1 VVAAPAPVIGEI
13 GVAFVVPATV
23 ADDATADD
31 ATADDATAEELR
43 MWCRERIAD
52 YKVPDLVVF
61 MDDLP
66 VNATYKVD
74 VTRLRQLAA
83 ESAARRPRVSRR
95 R

>member
-1 VVAAPAPVIGEI
+1 VVATPAPVIGEI
-13 GVAFVVPATV
+13 GVAFVVPVVPAV
-23 ADDATADD
+23 PVTA
-31 ATADDATAEELR
+31 ATAEELR
-43 MWCRERIAD
+43 RWCRERIAD

-74 VTRLRQLAA
+74 VTRLRQIAA
-83 ESAARRPRVSRR
+83 ESAASHPRESRR

>member
-1 VVAAPAPVIGEI
+1 VSRVTVVATTAPVIGEI
-13 GVAFVVPATV
+13 GVAFVVPV
-23 ADDATADD
+23 AA
-31 ATADDATAEELR
+31 ATAEELR

-74 VTRLRQLAA
+74 VTRLRQIAA
-83 ESAARRPRVSRR
+83 ESAARHPRAPRR

>member
-1 VVAAPAPVIGEI
+1 VIGEI
-13 GVAFVVPATV
+13 GVAFVVPAV
-23 ADDATADD
+23 PATA
-31 ATADDATAEELR
+31 ATPATAEELR
-43 MWCRERIAD
+43 TWCRERIAD

-74 VTRLRQLAA
+74 VARLRQIAA
-83 ESAARRPRVSRR
+83 ESAARHPRAPRR

>member
-1 VVAAPAPVIGEI
+1 
-13 GVAFVVPATV
+13 
-23 ADDATADD
+23 
-31 ATADDATAEELR
+31 

-74 VTRLRQLAA
+74 VTRLRQIAA
-83 ESAARRPRVSRR
+83 QSAARHPRAGQPRSPRR
-95 R
+95 A